1 MLKKG
6 DIFEGMVETFALP
19 DCVGV
24 IRHQNW
30 VVFVPGVLPGEKCR
44 VRVQKVKRNF
54 LQGELNE
61 FIEKSPMRIEPV
73 CPHFQMGCGGCSLQ
87 FADYAEQISIKEK
100 NALNAIERI
109 GKVNLSLVDYE
120 GFIPSV
126 QNLGYRNKMEFNFG
140 TQDGK
145 LICGLRPKGKYWD
158 LIDLQTCYLMNE
170 KVIAGLLDFFRSYG
184 NRNNLKG
191 YDPVRKDGFLR
202 NLLIRYNRSLDQY
215 LIGLSTVSGK
225 LPEEDRLVQDLVH
238 NFPSVSGLVHIIND
252 SPANALLFEEK
263 ILLYGSEYYIE
274 TIGSTQYKVSI
285 DSFFQVNIH
294 IGELLFPIIENYT
307 DLQPG
312 ESLFDL
318 YSGNG
323 SIGLYLSR
331 QGNRITGIE
340 ENPQS
345 TEDARYNATLNS
357 ISSYKAI
364 CGRVEKVLLDV
375 IGSSLK
381 KGIVDPPR
389 AGLTSKVI
397 KTLVAAHPEKIVYV
411 SCNTTSLARDLAVFA
426 EDNFILKKITWVDL
440 FPQTPHYEAVAL
452 IEPSS

>member
-6 DIFEGMVETFALP
+6 DVIEGIVETFALP

-44 VRVQKVKRNF
+44 VTIRKVKRNF
-54 LQGELNE
+54 LQGELEE
-61 FIEKSPMRIEPV
+61 FIEKSPARIEPI
-73 CPHFQMGCGGCSLQ
+73 CPHFKMGCGGCSLQ
-87 FADYAEQISIKEK
+87 FADYAEQVSIKEK
-100 NALNAIERI
+100 NALNTIEKI
-109 GKVNLSLVDYE
+109 GKVDLSSIDYE
-120 GFIPSV
+120 GFLPSV
-126 QNLGYRNKMEFNFG
+126 LSLGYRNKMEFNFG
-140 TQDGK
+140 NQDGK

-158 LIDLQTCYLMNE
+158 LIDLQTCYLMNSQL
-170 KVIAGLLDFFRSYG
+170 VTGLLDFFRSYG
-184 NRNNLKG
+184 NRYGLKG

-215 LIGLSTVSGK
+215 LIGLSTIRGE
-225 LPEEDRLVQDLVH
+225 LPGVGELVKDLTH
-238 NFPSVSGLVHIIND
+238 YFPNVSGLVHIINN

-263 ILLYGSEYYIE
+263 ILLYGSDYYIE

-294 IGELLFPIIENYT
+294 TGELLFPIITNYA

-331 QGNRITGIE
+331 QGTMITGIE
-340 ENPQS
+340 ENPQAV
-345 TEDARYNATLNS
+345 EDAQYNATLNS
-357 ISSYKAI
+357 ISSYNAI
-364 CGRVEKVLLDV
+364 CGRVEKALLDV
-375 IGSSLK
+375 IGNSMK

-389 AGLTSKVI
+389 AGLTPKVI

-411 SCNTTSLARDLAVFA
+411 SCNTASLARDLVVFA
-426 EDNFILKKITWVDL
+426 EDNYFLKKISWIDL